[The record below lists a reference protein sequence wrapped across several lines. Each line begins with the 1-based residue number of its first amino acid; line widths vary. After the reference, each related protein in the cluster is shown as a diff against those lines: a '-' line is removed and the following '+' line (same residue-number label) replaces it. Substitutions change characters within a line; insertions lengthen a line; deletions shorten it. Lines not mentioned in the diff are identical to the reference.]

1 VETRVRLPLGSP
13 IFSFYRRNSE
23 LPRIPGPRLLAGA
36 ELVADFVDPVA
47 VEGSLVGLGV
57 ALGSYGD
64 TEEVLDV
71 YWGSTPSI
79 QRMRLGGETS
89 FAFPLCKPFSRQ
101 LLRFGYLGGGHK
113 LGEGEP

>member
-1 VETRVRLPLGSP
+1 LGSP

-23 LPRIPGPRLLAGA
+23 LPRILGPRLLAGA

-47 VEGSLVGLGV
+47 VEGSLLGLGV
-57 ALGSYGD
+57 ALGSMVTPRKSSTCTG
-64 TEEVLDV
+64 
-71 YWGSTPSI
+71 GRTPSI